1 MPKSR
6 LRKNRKQYRD
16 KPNGRW
22 GVPDPANLF
31 LSIGQGLMTG
41 PEKQYAAELLFANI
55 ERHPQG
61 EPSLKAAF
69 GDAWPPATVADLI
82 TLAEQY
88 AAQSST
94 PRTSDAPTQD
104 FRYDDQGFPII
115 PTIRTDS

>member
-6 LRKNRKQYRD
+6 LRKGRKQYRSKGD
-16 KPNGRW
+16 GRW
-22 GVPDPANLF
+22 SVPDPANLF

-61 EPSLKAAF
+61 EPALKEAF
-69 GDAWPPATVADLI
+69 GDSWPPATVADLI

-88 AAQSST
+88 AAAQSST
-94 PRTSDAPTQD
+94 PRTSHAPSQD
-104 FRYDDQGFPII
+104 HPVVPTVRFPG
-115 PTIRTDS
+115 R